1 MVLKERVEGKGSP
14 TATQSPVEELE
25 IKRILCPMDFSG
37 FSRRAFRYAVS
48 LARHFGARLLVQHTA
63 QPATYTLLEGV
74 GPAITDADIQGQIQR
89 AREEIRRLL
98 ISTGVD
104 SSEVTILLNE
114 GDAADRIL
122 ETIARERVDLVVMG
136 THGHK
141 GFSRL
146 SVGSVTEQLIHLA
159 ACPVLVVSHPEK
171 DFVDIDRDERLKT
184 IVLATDFSK
193 PSDRALSYALKWA
206 YEWRAKVVLFHS
218 VEREAPAMKGLVDL
232 FPEYNPYF
240 ERQVASAWEKIPGL
254 VPEEV
259 KSRCKVVYEIRHGNP
274 KEEILK
280 VAQEKDAD
288 LVMTGARGAG
298 NSGALWGSVSSAVVR
313 DGRYPVV
320 VVRELSP

>member
-1 MVLKERVEGKGSP
+1 MAQEVSPRRKEGALAAR
-14 TATQSPVEELE
+14 SPVEGLE
-25 IKRILCPMDFSG
+25 IKRILCPMDFSD

-48 LARHFGARLLVQHTA
+48 LARHFGSRLLIQHTA

-74 GPAITDADIQGQIQR
+74 GPPITDADIQVQITR
-89 AREEIRRLL
+89 AREEIRQLL
-98 ISTGVD
+98 IDTGVD

-114 GDAADRIL
+114 GDVADRIL

-146 SVGSVTEQLIHLA
+146 AIGSVTEQLIHLA
-159 ACPVLVVSHPEK
+159 VCPVLVVSRPEK
-171 DFVDIDRDERLKT
+171 DFVDLNREERLRT
-184 IVLATDFSK
+184 IILATDFSK
-193 PSDRALSYALKWA
+193 PSDRALTYALKWA
-206 YEWRAKVVLFHS
+206 CEWRAKVVLFHC

-240 ERQVASAWEKIPGL
+240 ERQVAGAWERVPGL

-259 KSRCKVVYEIRHGNP
+259 KSRCEVVYEIRHGNP

-280 VAQEKDAD
+280 VAQEKKAD
-288 LVMTGARGAG
+288 LIMTGARGAG
-298 NSGALWGSVSSAVVR
+298 NSGAPWGSVSSTVVR
-313 DGRYPVV
+313 DGRYPVM
-320 VVRELSP
+320 VVRDLSP